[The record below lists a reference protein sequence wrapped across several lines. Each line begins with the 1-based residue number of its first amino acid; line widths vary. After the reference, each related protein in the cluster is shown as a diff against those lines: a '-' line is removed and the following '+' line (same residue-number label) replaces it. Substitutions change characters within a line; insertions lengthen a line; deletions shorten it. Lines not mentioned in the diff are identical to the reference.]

1 MIEGQVYSG
10 YRINETADRE
20 TCPENSLANF
30 SPFLT
35 ALLQVEH
42 CCMRWHELMN
52 KKFFKPE
59 KRRKMK
65 SDFDS
70 DYNKMSVCQKI

>member
-1 MIEGQVYSG
+1 MEGQIYSG

-35 ALLQVEH
+35 ALSQVEH
-42 CCMRWHELMN
+42 CYMRWHELMN
-52 KKFFKPE
+52 
-59 KRRKMK
+59 
-65 SDFDS
+65 
-70 DYNKMSVCQKI
+70 